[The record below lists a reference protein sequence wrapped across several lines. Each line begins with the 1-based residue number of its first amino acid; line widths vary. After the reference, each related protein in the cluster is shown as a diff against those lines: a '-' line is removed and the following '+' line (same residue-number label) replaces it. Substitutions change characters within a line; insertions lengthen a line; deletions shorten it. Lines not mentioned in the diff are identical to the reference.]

1 MLSLDSIIPLDTA
14 FRSLSSVVSSMGF
27 DSIVY
32 TLIPLS
38 LRTDLPPVFLK
49 SRDFSNGFLQHYEQA
64 GLVEHDFTIKR
75 AAAGLQT
82 TLNWQKELA
91 TSQLTSAEANV
102 VLLAQHDYGI
112 NNAITIP
119 AQNTPDTVAGFSIT
133 SCLKTPL
140 FDDLHCK
147 YADLLR
153 LLCEHFHRFV
163 VQLHRR
169 PFYKP
174 IIDSLSD
181 HEKSVIDLVSNGYR
195 LKQSFDL
202 YSLSPGLAGKTLHKL
217 YRKFGVSDQGELGH
231 LIGRH
236 QLVEMLD
243 IDTR

>member
-1 MLSLDSIIPLDTA
+1 M
-14 FRSLSSVVSSMGF
+14 
-27 DSIVY
+27 
-32 TLIPLS
+32 
-38 LRTDLPPVFLK
+38 
-49 SRDFSNGFLQHYEQA
+49 
-64 GLVEHDFTIKR
+64 
-75 AAAGLQT
+75 
-82 TLNWQKELA
+82 
-91 TSQLTSAEANV
+91 
-102 VLLAQHDYGI
+102 
-112 NNAITIP
+112 
-119 AQNTPDTVAGFSIT
+119 
-133 SCLKTPL
+133 